1 MLWLCRRIVHGIL
14 SSGLTETQYTSVCQA
29 ASIGS
34 EGEKTFDTGRPVLV
48 NTE

>member
-1 MLWLCRRIVHGIL
+1 MLWLCCRIVHGIL
-14 SSGLTETQYTSVCQA
+14 SCGLTETQYTSVCQA
-29 ASIGS
+29 ANIGS